1 MFSNVL
7 VYLVGLLGGV
17 AVGIQS
23 PIAGSMGQKIGGT
36 AGSFMVHLSGLILSG
51 LLLIFRGGE
60 NIRDWTKL
68 PWYALLAGG
77 FGLILYL
84 TINYTLPRV
93 GSTMMITLIIV
104 GQLVMGVVVDHF
116 GWFGVPVR
124 PVDLPRIAGV
134 LLLFGGGYLI
144 AR

>member
-1 MFSNVL
+1 MSKIL

-17 AVGIQS
+17 AVGIQA

-36 AGSFMVHLSGLILSG
+36 AGSFIVHLSGLILSG

-60 NIRDWTKL
+60 NIRSWQQL
-68 PWYALLAGG
+68 PWYAFFAGA

-84 TINYTLPRV
+84 TINYTLPRI
-93 GSTMMITLIIV
+93 GSTLMITLIIV
-104 GQLVMGVVVDHF
+104 GQLVMGVIVDQF

-124 PVDLPRIAGV
+124 PIDLPRIAGL
-134 LLLFGGGYLI
+134 LLLFAGGYLI
-144 AR
+144 SK

>member
-1 MFSNVL
+1 MFAKIL

-17 AVGIQS
+17 AVGFQS

-36 AGSFMVHLSGLILSG
+36 AGSFIVHLSGLILSG
-51 LLLIFRGGE
+51 VLLILRGGE
-60 NIRDWTKL
+60 NIRNWQQL
-68 PWYALLAGG
+68 PWYAFFAGA

-104 GQLVMGVVVDHF
+104 GQLVMGVIVDHF
-116 GWFGVPVR
+116 GWFGVPIR
-124 PVDLPRIAGV
+124 SIDFPRVAGV
-134 LLLFGGGYLI
+134 LLLFAGGYLI
-144 AR
+144 SR

>member
-1 MFSNVL
+1 MEKIL

-17 AVGIQS
+17 AVGVQS
-23 PIAGSMGQKIGGT
+23 PIAGKMGQRIGGT
-36 AGSFMVHLSGLILSG
+36 AGSFIVHLGGLILSG

-60 NIRDWTKL
+60 NIRDWQKL
-68 PWYALLAGG
+68 PWYMFFAGA

-104 GQLVMGVVVDHF
+104 GQLLMGVMVDQF

-124 PVDLPRIAGV
+124 TIDLPRIAGV
-134 LLLFGGGYLI
+134 LLLLAGGYLI
-144 AR
+144 SR